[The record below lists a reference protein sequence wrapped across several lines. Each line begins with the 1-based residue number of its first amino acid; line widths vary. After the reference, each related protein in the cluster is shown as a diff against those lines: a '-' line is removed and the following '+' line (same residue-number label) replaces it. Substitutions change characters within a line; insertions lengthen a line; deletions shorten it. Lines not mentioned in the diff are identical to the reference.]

1 MKRLPTLAIGTLIL
15 GVAAC
20 GGGGPSQ
27 NAEGGLNCRSIDFIV
42 PYSPGGGSDRQVRRM
57 QPHLEETLGTK
68 INVNYME
75 GGDGAI
81 GWQALAGAKP
91 DGCTVSNVVAPNI
104 MVLSSS
110 GEDVGFTAE
119 DFEYLG
125 WSETT
130 PNVLAVAANSPYKTL
145 DDFVKAAKAKP
156 GSLTVAGVGE
166 VGELLNAEVENSTGA
181 KFSYVPVS
189 GGVGAIIPDLLGGH
203 VDAGTIGA
211 AHVAESEGRLRAL
224 AMTGTEKVDSL
235 PGVPTYQ
242 EAGYKPATL
251 GQAWGVIAPPE
262 TPDEVVTVWN
272 EAIAGAAAK
281 EKQQIIEAGLVPLE
295 QNVTE
300 ARDYVQEMNDA
311 LSAAQETVAK

>member
-1 MKRLPTLAIGTLIL
+1 MKCLPILAVGTLIL

-20 GGGGPSQ
+20 GGGGPAS
-27 NAEGGLNCRSIDFIV
+27 NGDGGLACRSIDFIV

-57 QPHLEETLGTK
+57 QPHLEETLGVK

-104 MVLSSS
+104 MLLSSS
-110 GEDVGFTAE
+110 GQEVGFKAE

-130 PNVLAVAANSPYKTL
+130 PNVLAVAADSPYKTI
-145 DDFVKAAKAKP
+145 DDFVAAAKANP
-156 GSLTVAGVGE
+156 GSLTIAGVGE
-166 VGELLNAEVENSTGA
+166 IGKLLSAEVRNSTGA
-181 KFSYVPVS
+181 EFSYVPVS
-189 GGVGAIIPDLLGGH
+189 GGVGDIVPDILGGH

-224 AMTGTEKVDSL
+224 AMTGSDKLQSL
-235 PGVPTYQ
+235 PDVPTYE

-251 GQAWGVIAPPE
+251 GTAWGVIAPPK
-262 TPDEVVTVWN
+262 TPAEVVETWN
-272 EAIAGAAAK
+272 EAIAGAVAD
-281 EKQQIIEAGLVPLE
+281 EKQQIIEAGLIPLE
-295 QNVTE
+295 QDVNQ
-300 ARDYVQEMNDA
+300 ARDFVQQMNDA
-311 LSAAQETVAK
+311 MTAAQATVK